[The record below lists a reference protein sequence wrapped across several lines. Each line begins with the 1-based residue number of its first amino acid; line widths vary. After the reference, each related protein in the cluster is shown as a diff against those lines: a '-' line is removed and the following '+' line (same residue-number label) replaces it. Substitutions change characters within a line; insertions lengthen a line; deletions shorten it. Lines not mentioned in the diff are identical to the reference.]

1 MTKSQIVTYATR
13 FVSNTGLKLKKHSPE
28 IMLVGGVVGG
38 VVSTV
43 MACKAST
50 KVNDIIDEA
59 KENLEIIREAEID
72 EKEAVKAKT
81 AVYIQTGG
89 KLIKLYAP
97 SVALGTASVVSVLAS
112 NNILRKRVVA
122 HASVAAAATN
132 SLNEYRGRVVERF
145 GEELDKELYY
155 DIKPREVEETIVNE
169 KGEEETVKKTVE
181 VADPKA
187 AKIMSPFSVFFDE
200 TCPCWHR
207 NAEYNKNYLLQQ
219 QRYANEKLVAQGHL
233 FINEVYDMIGVPRT
247 EAGQLYGWVYR
258 EDDPNFENYVDFGIS
273 NLHDKDVRLF
283 INGHEQSVLLDFNPD
298 GEVYKLMK

>member
-13 FVSNTGLKLKKHSPE
+13 FIGNTGLKLKKHSPE

-50 KVNDIIDEA
+50 KVNDVIEEA
-59 KENLEIIREAEID
+59 KVNLEIIREAEID
-72 EKEAVKAKT
+72 EKEAVKAKA
-81 AVYIQTGG
+81 AVYLHTGG
-89 KLIKLYAP
+89 KLVKLYGP
-97 SVALGTASVVSVLAS
+97 SVAIGTASVVSVLAS

-122 HASVAAAATN
+122 HASVAAAATS
-132 SLNEYRGRVVERF
+132 SLKEYRGRVVERF

-155 DIKPREVEETIVNE
+155 DIKPREVEEIVVNE
-169 KGEEETVKKTVE
+169 KGEEETVNKTVE
-181 VADPKA
+181 TVDTKA

-207 NAEYNKNYLLQQ
+207 NAEYNKNFLLQQ
-219 QRYANEKLVAQGHL
+219 QRYANEKLVSQGHL

-247 EAGQLYGWVYR
+247 EAGQIYGWVHR
-258 EDDPNFENYVDFGIS
+258 PDDPNFENYIDFGLANI
-273 NLHDKDVRLF
+273 HDKDARLF

-298 GEVYKLMK
+298 GDVFKLMK

>member
-13 FVSNTGLKLKKHSPE
+13 FIGNTGLKLKKHSPE

-50 KVNDIIDEA
+50 KVNDVIEEA
-59 KENLEIIREAEID
+59 KENLEIIREAELD
-72 EKEAVKAKT
+72 EKEAVKAKA
-81 AVYIQTGG
+81 AVYLHTGG
-89 KLIKLYAP
+89 KLVKLYGP
-97 SVALGTASVVSVLAS
+97 SVAIGTASVVSVLAS

-122 HASVAAAATN
+122 HASVAAAATS
-132 SLNEYRGRVVERF
+132 SLKEYRGRVVERF

-155 DIKPREVEETIVNE
+155 DIKPREVEEIVVNE
-169 KGEEETVKKTVE
+169 KGEEETVNKTVE
-181 VADPKA
+181 TVDTKA

-207 NAEYNKNYLLQQ
+207 NAEYNKNFLLQQ
-219 QRYANEKLVAQGHL
+219 QRYANEKLVSQGHL

-247 EAGQLYGWVYR
+247 EAGQIYGWVHR
-258 EDDPNFENYVDFGIS
+258 PDDPNFENYIDFGLANI
-273 NLHDKDVRLF
+273 HDKDARLF

-298 GEVYKLMK
+298 GDVFKLMK

>member
-1 MTKSQIVTYATR
+1 MTQASRLYHKA
-13 FVSNTGLKLKKHSPE
+13 GLVLKKHSPE
-28 IMLVGGVVGG
+28 ILLVGGVVGG

-50 KVNDIIDEA
+50 KVNDVIEEA

-72 EKEAVKAKT
+72 EKDAVKAKA

-89 KLIKLYAP
+89 KLVKLYGP

-132 SLNEYRGRVVERF
+132 SLKEYRERVVERF
-145 GEELDKELYY
+145 GDELDKELLY
-155 DIKPREVEETIVNE
+155 DIRPKEVEETVVND

-181 VADPKA
+181 VADPRA

-200 TCPCWHR
+200 TCQCWHR
-207 NAEYNKNYLLQQ
+207 NAEYNKNFLIQQ
-219 QRYANEKLVAQGHL
+219 QRYANEKLVDQGHL
-233 FINEVYDMIGVPRT
+233 FLNEVYDMIGVPRT

-258 EDDPNFENYVDFGIS
+258 KDDPNFENYVDFGIF
-273 NLHDKDVRLF
+273 NLRDKDARLF
-283 INGHEQSVLLDFNPD
+283 VNGHEKSILLDFNPD